1 MGKEFQKST
10 LPTLFHFVR
19 VRAAFQLHVKH
30 DRCKTPVL
38 SSDFKT
44 WTRNIRSLQIGWYP
58 VSKEVGNVRNK
69 DPKLCAPVELEV
81 RTGKALNKSDQKS
94 KQFMANWLENKKRK
108 SNLEE
113 EPSNDDAKKDYS
125 TSTTNKGTNS
135 KVSQHEK

>member
-1 MGKEFQKST
+1 M
-10 LPTLFHFVR
+10 
-19 VRAAFQLHVKH
+19 
-30 DRCKTPVL
+30 
-38 SSDFKT
+38 
-44 WTRNIRSLQIGWYP
+44 QIGWYP

-113 EPSNDDAKKDYS
+113 EPYNDNAKKEYNS
-125 TSTTNKGTNS
+125 STTNTGTNS
-135 KVSQHEK
+135 KVSQQEN